1 MQEKKVPK
9 VHPSAYIA
17 PTAVIVGD
25 VTVEEGVSIWENAV
39 LRGDVDRIVVGK
51 NSNIQDCAV
60 VHVSTGV
67 PTIIG
72 ENVTVG
78 HGAIV
83 HAATIRDNVIIGMN
97 AVVLDNVEVGEGSII
112 GAGAV
117 VTPGTKIPPK
127 SLAVGIPAKVIRS
140 GDDVMEMAVKNGL
153 IYQDLRDRHKKGI
166 YARYERK

>member
-1 MQEKKVPK
+1 MSEKKSPK
-9 VHPSAYIA
+9 IHPSAYIA
-17 PTAVIVGD
+17 PTATIVGD
-25 VTVEEGVSIWENAV
+25 VTIEEGVSIWENAV
-39 LRGDVDRIVVGK
+39 LRGDVDKIVVGK

-60 VHVSTGV
+60 IHVSTGV

-83 HAATIRDNVIIGMN
+83 HAAKVEDNVIVGMN
-97 AVVLDNVEVGEGSII
+97 AVILDNAEIGEGSII

-140 GDDVMEMAVKNGL
+140 GDDVRDMAIKNGL
-153 IYQDLRDRHKKGI
+153 IYQNLRDLHKKGL
-166 YARYERK
+166 YERYENR

>member
-1 MQEKKVPK
+1 MEEKKVPK
-9 VHPSAYIA
+9 VHPSAYVA

-39 LRGDVDRIVVGK
+39 LRGDVDCIVVGK

-60 VHVSTGV
+60 IHVSTGV

-83 HAATIRDNVIIGMN
+83 HAATIKDNVIVGMN
-97 AVVLDNVEVGEGSII
+97 AVVLDNAEVGEGSII

-127 SLAVGIPAKVIRS
+127 SLAVGVPAKVVRS

-166 YARYERK
+166 YARYERE